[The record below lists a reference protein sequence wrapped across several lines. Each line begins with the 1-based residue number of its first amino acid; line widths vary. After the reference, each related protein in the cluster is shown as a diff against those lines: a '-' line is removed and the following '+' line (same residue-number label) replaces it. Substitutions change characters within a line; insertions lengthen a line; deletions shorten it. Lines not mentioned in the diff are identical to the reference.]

1 MWGPEPNAELLRL
14 RAAEQEGR
22 PHSIWLGRCPPG
34 MEGSLLGAQAP
45 VYRVSTQTVLCGP
58 SPGAAAEGGRLGADW
73 SPARALRAVWLW
85 EELRGQPPGPL
96 SHTPTDATLP
106 GWSTPPRPKL
116 HQPGGMAQGS
126 PPTPCPPTWPSSCR
140 AEEPATRH
148 TCRARAAAP
157 HPWLARAPKWHRP
170 PGSLSSSA
178 PPLHGDTRAP
188 PAETREPRHP
198 NSRGPYPAEPV
209 LSGTGAGWGR
219 GLSSRPGQALGQSE
233 GVFLTAAPAPPFPCR
248 APRSQAT
255 SWPLGKP

>member
-106 GWSTPPRPKL
+106 GWSTPPAPNCISLGGWHRGPLPLPAPLPGQAHAVRRSLL
-116 HQPGGMAQGS
+116 HGTPAGPGRLR
-126 PPTPCPPTWPSSCR
+126 PTPGWP
-140 AEEPATRH
+140 E
-148 TCRARAAAP
+148 
-157 HPWLARAPKWHRP
+157 HR
-170 PGSLSSSA
+170 
-178 PPLHGDTRAP
+178 
-188 PAETREPRHP
+188 
-198 NSRGPYPAEPV
+198 
-209 LSGTGAGWGR
+209 SGTG
-219 GLSSRPGQALGQSE
+219 
-233 GVFLTAAPAPPFPCR
+233 
-248 APRSQAT
+248 
-255 SWPLGKP
+255 PLGA